1 MTNNSAPYIEI
12 HFNNNQ
18 DYDNLR
24 KILESNFLQ
33 FTIKTRKKLLII
45 ATELVQNNIIH
56 NNSNPCVLKI
66 YENYENIILE
76 ITQEVNKIKLEKI
89 LNKISCI
96 NNYSDE
102 TLKDIYKKNI
112 VNSSE
117 KRVGNGLILSR
128 IKSGNK
134 IEIKSE
140 ESSDKKVFNLQIL
153 IKLKHYE

>member
-1 MTNNSAPYIEI
+1 
-12 HFNNNQ
+12 
-18 DYDNLR
+18 
-24 KILESNFLQ
+24 
-33 FTIKTRKKLLII
+33 LII

-66 YENYENIILE
+66 YENYDDIILE
-76 ITQEVNKIKLEKI
+76 ITQEINKTQLEII

-117 KRVGNGLILSR
+117 KRVGNGLILCR
-128 IKSGNK
+128 IKSGNI